1 MYHVQQTTQF
11 TFIYI
16 YKIHVVNVL
25 NKYKNNT
32 CNKN

>member
-1 MYHVQQTTQF
+1 MFNKQLNLHS
-11 TFIYI
+11 YI